1 MESPERNKISFG
13 AITNRQAES
22 ILDILLARLITFNL
36 FFFADFPKAIKN
48 ITLFPG
54 ARGEKKSAA
63 MSVPGFDTSIGVL
76 MMERVFLAATN
87 QREAGTFVYRD
98 GIPNS

>member
-63 MSVPGFDTSIGVL
+63 MSVPGFDTSIFGISTTESLVNQGVEL
-76 MMERVFLAATN
+76 SSISFH
-87 QREAGTFVYRD
+87 
-98 GIPNS
+98 